1 MDIEINGEPVDIQM
15 KLDDTGTA
23 FFVEEVDEEE
33 DCWQDNLQTS
43 PIPGHTGPQG
53 SKTEGE
59 NPCLNQFLT
68 QSEHEHLKDVFMKAH
83 CEKDLEKKHKIEQI
97 EHLDNCNDEMFDM
110 DDISEAEVANDWLE
124 NSKLY
129 KGDSNNNPLF
139 TRGSFV
145 SSKDQSLENLSIVQH
160 RNPTEKVLH
169 ESFQPK
175 SVCSGFHYFPSQQ
188 PSSFGQQLK
197 QSEDK
202 NVWRWGELPNTDPL
216 IDDEINMEII
226 QSEERKPNEKSLPK
240 NCSGIQAKHAVGFES
255 EDIANQQDIK
265 KEFVAINHN
274 EQSSVVERTD
284 SGCEEEIDSSSRSNI
299 SNLLSKHIPDLA
311 ASLCGGLSE
320 GEISPEQFQ
329 LKILEFPEFQ
339 SRINTGTLL
348 SDSSLVFRVNGK
360 YLTWEKAA
368 PILFSII
375 LFQKSLPT
383 EVVRNI
389 AQVQESTVVPPSLRE
404 TNGSTPRTHEDSST
418 CFRKSLRLSSEKLL
432 QLRLKSGKNE
442 MELSVTTALQG
453 TSRCRCNIYLWHHQ
467 DKVKHPA
474 PSIPFCNISFRL
486 SYQILMVPLLSQM
499 FLATFSL

>member
-1 MDIEINGEPVDIQM
+1 M
-15 KLDDTGTA
+15 
-23 FFVEEVDEEE
+23 
-33 DCWQDNLQTS
+33 
-43 PIPGHTGPQG
+43 
-53 SKTEGE
+53 
-59 NPCLNQFLT
+59 
-68 QSEHEHLKDVFMKAH
+68 
-83 CEKDLEKKHKIEQI
+83 
-97 EHLDNCNDEMFDM
+97 
-110 DDISEAEVANDWLE
+110 
-124 NSKLY
+124 
-129 KGDSNNNPLF
+129 
-139 TRGSFV
+139 

-188 PSSFGQQLK
+188 HSSFGQQLK
-197 QSEDK
+197 QSKDE
-202 NVWRWGELPNTDPL
+202 NVWRWGELPNTNPL
-216 IDDEINMEII
+216 IDDDTNLSITK
-226 QSEERKPNEKSLPK
+226 SEEKKPKEKSLTE
-240 NCSGIQAKHAVGFES
+240 NCSETQAKHAVGFDS
-255 EDIANQQDIK
+255 EDIANKQKLSED
-265 KEFVAINHN
+265 FLVNN
-274 EQSSVVERTD
+274 NGEQIRVVERTD
-284 SGCEEEIDSSSRSNI
+284 SGCEEEIDSSSSSDI
-299 SNLLSKHIPDLA
+299 SKLLSKHIPDLA

-339 SRINTGTLL
+339 SRINTGSLL

-360 YLTWEKAA
+360 YLAWEKAA

-383 EVVRNI
+383 EVVREI
-389 AQVQESTVVPPSLRE
+389 TQVPESKLVPHSLKE
-404 TNGSTPRTHEDSST
+404 TNDSTSTTHEGSST
-418 CFRKSLRLSSEKLL
+418 CFRKSLRLSSEKLS

-474 PSIPFCNISFRL
+474 PSIPSCNISFRL